1 MNNGAISTAEK
12 AYAYVKCPEFIG
24 VFCLIFMVF
33 HKLLI
38 VFIMFL
44 L

>member
-24 VFCLIFMVF
+24 VFCLILMVF
-33 HKLLI
+33 HKILI
-38 VFIMFL
+38 VFMFL